1 MAISFAE
8 ALRKDINRLKFV
20 EDTKAKGKSK
30 KPKKREKN
38 PATDAAFKS
47 KKPKLLI
54 RNAAKGLFQIQM
66 TYKKDTTGE
75 TKSYRVA
82 PYSYRSRKTKKGNR
96 LMLFAYDM
104 DDKHIKGFVMRNV
117 LKVKILEKKFRPKW
131 PVEIAMWMI
140 AFLPLFLG

>member
-20 EDTKAKGKSK
+20 DDTKAKGKSK
-30 KPKKREKN
+30 KPKKREKS
-38 PATDAAFKS
+38 PATDATFKS
-47 KKPKLLI
+47 KNLSLLI
-54 RNAAKGLFQIQM
+54 RHAAKGLFQIQM

-82 PYSYRSRKTKKGNR
+82 PYSYRYRISKKVRKK
-96 LMLFAYDM
+96 MLFAYDM

-131 PVEIAMWMI
+131 PVEIA
-140 AFLPLFLG
+140 